1 MVWNLSNHK
10 IAVISNLS
18 NQKFS
23 LASFTLYTIFYR
35 GYYREVDSDNESES
49 ETEPDEENLDLG
61 FAWNEENLKI
71 FKRQNGE
78 VMEQLKDTIEDGKVP
93 SHVEIPR

>member
-1 MVWNLSNHK
+1 MV
-10 IAVISNLS
+10 SNLS

-23 LASFTLYTIFYR
+23 LASFTFCTIFYR

-49 ETEPDEENLDLG
+49 ETEADEENLDLG

-78 VMEQLKDTIEDGKVP
+78 VMEQLKDAIEDGKVA